1 MDEVKTSCKHII
13 VFESDEPLFSS
24 IVEEFVEALG
34 AKTVM
39 SKTYLKETII

>member
-13 VFESDEPLFSS
+13 VFDEPLFAS

-39 SKTYLKETII
+39 SKTYLKETTI